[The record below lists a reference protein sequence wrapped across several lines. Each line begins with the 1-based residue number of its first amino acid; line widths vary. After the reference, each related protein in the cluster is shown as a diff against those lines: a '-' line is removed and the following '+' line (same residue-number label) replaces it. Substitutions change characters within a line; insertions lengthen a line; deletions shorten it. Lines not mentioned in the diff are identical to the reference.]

1 MTPRIKHRSLYL
13 MPVLFIFIWMTLC
26 LGSATCAKVKPAQ
39 LRVPEVGTTQIITLK
54 DGSTL
59 TGKITQV
66 GETEVTFTSTVGEV
80 TIAIDQIDDI
90 REVSDSSMKGGKFW
104 FPSPNQG
111 RLYVGPTG
119 RPLKKGTG
127 YFSDILIF
135 FPSIT
140 YGVTEN
146 ISAGAGISLL
156 PGIDFKNQLFYVFPK
171 VGVNVN
177 PQMAVAASVLIVRVP
192 DFDEDDDVI
201 SDEDQPKVAGI
212 LFGTCTFGSADR
224 SLTLGLGDGFVEGDF
239 ADKPAVLVG
248 GEYRVARRMSLVSE
262 NWVFPGVDNPFV
274 SYGVRF
280 FGENL
285 SVDLALMTVLGAD
298 AIFPGIPMLGFTY
311 NF

>member
-1 MTPRIKHRSLYL
+1 MTTRITHRSLYL
-13 MPVLFIFIWMTLC
+13 LTLLFLVIWMTLC
-26 LGSATCAKVKPAQ
+26 LGPSICAKVKPAQ
-39 LRVPEVGTTQIITLK
+39 LRVPEAGTTQIITLR

-59 TGKITQV
+59 TGKIAKV
-66 GETEVTFTSTVGEV
+66 GESEVTFSSTVGEV

-140 YGVTEN
+140 YGLTKN
-146 ISAGAGISLL
+146 ISAGGGMSLF
-156 PGIDFKNQLFYVFPK
+156 PGVDFKHQLFYLFPK
-171 VGVNVN
+171 VGFQASE
-177 PQMAVAASVLIVRVP
+177 QMAIAASMLIVRIP

-212 LFGTCTFGSADR
+212 LFGTCTIGSGDK
-224 SLTLGLGDGFVEGDF
+224 SLTLGLGDGFVDGDF

-248 GEYRVARRMSLVSE
+248 GEYRVARRMSLVTE
-262 NWVFPGVDNPFV
+262 NWIFPGVDNPLV

-285 SVDLALMTVLGAD
+285 SVDLALATVLGAD